1 MTLTWRKNN
10 CALVLFGLLNF
21 SPSSVSSTPAP
32 ISITE
37 LIKTAVRKTIK
48 AVDLKIQRLQNKT
61 IWLQNA
67 HKLLENKMTAL
78 KLNEISKAS
87 NFYST
92 LYEEYFAELKDAK
105 HMINQYRQIREIT
118 RIQSLVVSEY
128 QKVWWLL
135 QKDPNFSAPELEQMS
150 QDYQGILENSLKNT
164 DLLIHIISSFSAHM
178 TDGQR
183 LKLIKNVEAKV
194 QKNFRVLRHYNLH
207 NCLISL
213 QRADSVGQKD
223 HLEKIYGLKSLN
235 R

>member
-1 MTLTWRKNN
+1 MNLKWRKNS
-10 CALVLFGLLNF
+10 CEVVLLALLCIN
-21 SPSSVSSTPAP
+21 PSGASTAPLP

-37 LIKTAVRKTIK
+37 LIKTAVRRTIK

-61 IWLQNA
+61 IWLQNT
-67 HKLLENKMTAL
+67 HKLLENNMTAMR
-78 KLNEISKAS
+78 LNEITKTS
-87 NFYST
+87 NFYNT

-118 RIQSLVVSEY
+118 RIQSMVVSEY

-135 QKDPNFSAPELEQMS
+135 QKDPNFSAAELDQMS

-164 DLLIHIISSFSAHM
+164 DLLIHIISSFSASM

-194 QKNFRVLRHYNLH
+194 QKNFKVLRHYNFH

-213 QRADSVGQKD
+213 
-223 HLEKIYGLKSLN
+223 
-235 R
+235 